1 MTRAFLSLT
10 GPDLFREFG
19 INYNGRCRTAS
30 LSSHSWLLSSERTR
44 FLNNVFYGLGTVKK
58 VIECVPNFSEGR
70 DLAVIR
76 QITDAIESVQGIQL
90 LDVDPGE
97 STNRTVV
104 TFIGEPE
111 PLREAA
117 FRAVQKASELID
129 MSGHEGEHSRFGA
142 TDVCPFVPVSNAS
155 MEDCVEIARQVGKRI
170 GDELGIPVYLYE
182 HAASKPERQNLA
194 KVRAGEYEGLQKK
207 LADPAWKPDFGPAVF
222 NPGAGATA
230 VGAREFLIAYNINLN
245 TTDRRYANEIAY
257 EIRERGR
264 WKRIGNVEP
273 FYYKGD
279 VVYFEEGRYADGN
292 SDFIA
297 GSFEELAEFYKNK
310 YDADLYKRYRSIG
323 LDPDSLI
330 GRPVY
335 KDGMFTHL
343 KGIGWVVDDYKCAQ
357 ISLNLT
363 NYKVTSPVAVLEA
376 VRQLAIER
384 GIVITGSEVVGV
396 VPYEAMQE
404 AGRFYLRRM
413 QKSTGI
419 PARDIVTTAV
429 QAMGL
434 TDVAEF
440 DIDKK
445 VIGLPVS
452 DGPLANLT
460 ITDFVDEVSRDTPA
474 PGGGS
479 IAALAGA
486 LGSALASMVVNLSV
500 GKGEFDSQY
509 NELCLLADKAQVIK
523 DELIRSID
531 ADTEAFNE
539 VIAGMRMAKDTTEQ
553 IALRSGVI
561 RAGYKSAAEVPLRTA
576 ELCRQVLD
584 LCQAAANIG
593 NKAVM
598 SDAGVGAL
606 MALAG
611 VQGAI
616 HNVRIN
622 LPHTKDEVFI
632 ARMQA
637 QLGALIS
644 ESREVCDAIQLQV
657 ESEF

>member
-1 MTRAFLSLT
+1 
-10 GPDLFREFG
+10 
-19 INYNGRCRTAS
+19 
-30 LSSHSWLLSSERTR
+30 
-44 FLNNVFYGLGTVKK
+44 VKK

-70 DLAVIR
+70 DLGIIKE
-76 QITDAIESVQGIQL
+76 ITNAIESVQGVLL

-111 PLREAA
+111 PVAEAA

-129 MSGHEGEHSRFGA
+129 MSTHTGEHARFGA
-142 TDVCPFVPVSNAS
+142 TDVCPFVPVAGAT
-155 MEDCVEIARQVGKRI
+155 MEDCVEIANQVGRRI
-170 GDELGIPVYLYE
+170 GDELDIPVYLYE
-182 HAASKPERQNLA
+182 HAASHPDRRNLA
-194 KVRAGEYEGLQKK
+194 DVRSGEYEGQRER
-207 LADPAWKPDFGPAVF
+207 LAQPEWKPDFGPAKF
-222 NPGAGATA
+222 NTKSGTTA

-264 WKRIGNVEP
+264 WKRIGNTEP

-279 VVYFEEGRYADGN
+279 VVYFEEGKFADGN
-292 SDFIA
+292 SDFVA
-297 GSFEELAEFYKNK
+297 GSFEELSAFYKDK
-310 YDADLYKRYRSIG
+310 YGSDLAERYRSIG
-323 LDPDSLI
+323 LDPENLN

-343 KGIGWVVDDYKCAQ
+343 KGIGWVVDDYHCAQ

-363 NYKVTSPVAVLEA
+363 NYKITPPQDVLEA
-376 VRQLAIER
+376 ARELAVKR

-396 VPYEAMQE
+396 VPFDAMQQ

-419 PARDIVTTAV
+419 PARDVVTTAV

-434 TDVAEF
+434 NDVAEF

-445 VIGLPVS
+445 VIGLPVQ
-452 DGPLANLT
+452 DGPLVNLK

-486 LGSALASMVVNLSV
+486 MGSALASMVVNLSI
-500 GKGEFDSQY
+500 GKGEFDNRY
-509 NELCLLADKAQVIK
+509 EELCELADKAQLAK
-523 DELIRSID
+523 DELVSAVD

-539 VIAGMRMAKDTTEQ
+539 VIAGMRMPKDTPEQ
-553 IALRSGVI
+553 LAERSQVI

-576 ELCRQVLD
+576 QVCRQVLD

-593 NKAVM
+593 NQAVM

-606 MALAG
+606 MAYAG

-622 LPHTKDEVFI
+622 LPHTKDEEFI
-632 ARMQA
+632 ERMQA
-637 QLGALIS
+637 TLGDLLS
-644 ESREVCDAIQLQV
+644 ESKALCESIQEQV
-657 ESEF
+657 ERSF

>member
-1 MTRAFLSLT
+1 M
-10 GPDLFREFG
+10 
-19 INYNGRCRTAS
+19 
-30 LSSHSWLLSSERTR
+30 
-44 FLNNVFYGLGTVKK
+44 KK

-70 DLAVIR
+70 DLAVIK
-76 QITDAIESVQGIQL
+76 QITDVIESVQGVQL

-104 TFIGEPE
+104 TFIGEPG
-111 PLREAA
+111 PVKEAA
-117 FRAVQKASELID
+117 FRAVKKAAELID
-129 MSGHEGEHSRFGA
+129 MSNHKGEHSRFGA

-155 MEDCVEIARQVGKRI
+155 MEECAEIARQVGQRI
-170 GDELGIPVYLYE
+170 GEELGIPVYLYE
-182 HAASKPERQNLA
+182 HAASTPERQNLA
-194 KVRAGEYEGLQKK
+194 KVRAGEYEGLKKK
-207 LADPAWKPDFGPAVF
+207 LTDPEWKPDFGPAVF

-264 WKRIGNVEP
+264 WKRIGNVAP
-273 FYYKGD
+273 FYYKGEL
-279 VVYFEEGRYADGN
+279 VNFEEGNYPDGN
-292 SDFIA
+292 SDFVA
-297 GSFEELAEFYKNK
+297 GSFEELAEFYKNE
-310 YDADLYKRYRSIG
+310 YGADLYKRYRSIG
-323 LDPDSLI
+323 LNPDDLI

-357 ISLNLT
+357 VSLNLT
-363 NYKVTSPVAVLEA
+363 NFKVTSPVDVLEA
-376 VRQLAIER
+376 ARQLAVER

-396 VPYEAMQE
+396 VPYEAMRD
-404 AGRFYLRRM
+404 AGQFYLRRM

-434 TDVAEF
+434 TDVTEF

-445 VIGLPVS
+445 VIGMPVPE
-452 DGPLANLT
+452 GPLANLT
-460 ITDFVDEVSRDTPA
+460 ITGFVDEVSRDTPA

-500 GKGEFDSQY
+500 GKGEFDAQY
-509 NELCLLADKAQVIK
+509 DGLCQLAERAQAIK
-523 DELIRSID
+523 DELVRAID

-539 VIAGMRMAKDTTEQ
+539 VIAGMRMAKDTAEQ
-553 IALRSGVI
+553 IALRSKVI

-584 LCQAAANIG
+584 ICQAAANVG
-593 NKAVM
+593 NMAVM

-622 LPHTKDEVFI
+622 LPHTKDDAFI
-632 ARMQA
+632 ERMQA
-637 QLGALIS
+637 TLGTLVS
-644 ESREVCDAIQLQV
+644 ESREICDAIQNQV
-657 ESEF
+657 ESGF

>member
-1 MTRAFLSLT
+1 
-10 GPDLFREFG
+10 
-19 INYNGRCRTAS
+19 
-30 LSSHSWLLSSERTR
+30 
-44 FLNNVFYGLGTVKK
+44 VKK

-70 DLAVIR
+70 DLTVIKK
-76 QITDAIESVQGIQL
+76 ITDVIEGVQGVQL

-111 PLREAA
+111 PVKEAA
-117 FRAVQKASELID
+117 FRAVQKATELID
-129 MSGHEGEHSRFGA
+129 MSYHKGEHSRFGA
-142 TDVCPFVPVSNAS
+142 TDVCPFVPVSNAT
-155 MEDCVEIARQVGKRI
+155 MEDCAEIARQLGQRVGE
-170 GDELGIPVYLYE
+170 ELGIPVYLYE
-182 HAASKPERQNLA
+182 HAASKPERQDLA

-207 LADPAWKPDFGPAVF
+207 LADPVWKPDFGPAVF
-222 NPGAGATA
+222 NPRAGAIA

-264 WKRIGNVEP
+264 WKRIGNVDP

-279 VVYFEEGRYADGN
+279 VVYFEEGKYADGN
-292 SDFIA
+292 SEFTA
-297 GSFEELAEFYKNK
+297 GSFEELAKFYENK
-310 YDADLYKRYRSIG
+310 YDADLYKRYQSIG
-323 LDPDSLI
+323 LDPDDLI

-343 KGIGWVVDDYKCAQ
+343 KGIGWVVDDYQCAQ

-363 NYKVTSPVAVLEA
+363 NFKLTSPADVLEA
-376 VRQLAIER
+376 VRQLAVQR

-419 PARDIVTTAV
+419 PSRDIVTTAV

-434 TDVAEF
+434 RDVAEF

-445 VIGLPVS
+445 VIGMPAPE
-452 DGPLANLT
+452 GPLANLT
-460 ITDFVDEVSRDTPA
+460 ISGFVDEVSRDTPA

-486 LGSALASMVVNLSV
+486 LGSALASMVVNLSI

-509 NELCLLADKAQVIK
+509 DELCLLAEKAQTIK
-523 DELIRSID
+523 DELVRAID

-539 VIAGMRMAKDTTEQ
+539 VIAGMRMAKDTAEQ
-553 IALRSGVI
+553 QNLRSKVI
-561 RAGYKSAAEVPLRTA
+561 QAGYKSAAEVPLRTA
-576 ELCRQVLD
+576 ELCREVLN

-593 NKAVM
+593 NMAVM

-622 LPHTKDEVFI
+622 LPHTKDEIFI

-657 ESEF
+657 ESGF

>member
-1 MTRAFLSLT
+1 M
-10 GPDLFREFG
+10 
-19 INYNGRCRTAS
+19 
-30 LSSHSWLLSSERTR
+30 
-44 FLNNVFYGLGTVKK
+44 KK

-70 DLAVIR
+70 DLAVIE
-76 QITDAIESVQGIQL
+76 QITDVIESVQGIRL

-111 PLREAA
+111 PVKEAA
-117 FRAVQKASELID
+117 FRAVQKAAELID
-129 MSGHEGEHSRFGA
+129 MSKHKGEHARFGA
-142 TDVCPFVPVSNAS
+142 TDVCPFVPVAGAT
-155 MEDCVEIARQVGKRI
+155 MEDCVEIAREVGQRI
-170 GDELGIPVYLYE
+170 GAELNIPVYLYE
-182 HAASKPERQNLA
+182 HAASKPGRQNLA
-194 KVRAGEYEGLQKK
+194 DVRAGEYEALQEK
-207 LADPAWKPDFGPAVF
+207 LDKPEWKPDFGPASF
-222 NPGAGATA
+222 NKKSGATA

-264 WKRIGNVEP
+264 WKRAGNIEP
-273 FYYKGD
+273 FYYKGT
-279 VVYFEEGRYADGN
+279 VVYFEEGKYADGN
-292 SDFIA
+292 SNFVA
-297 GSFEELAEFYKNK
+297 GSFDELAEFYKEN
-310 YDADLYKRYRSIG
+310 YGADLYRRYQAIG
-323 LDPDSLI
+323 LDPDNLI

-343 KGIGWVVDDYKCAQ
+343 KGIGWVVEDYHCAQ

-363 NYKVTSPVAVLEA
+363 NYNITPPQDVLEA
-376 VRQLAIER
+376 ARELAVQR

-396 VPYEAMQE
+396 VPFDAMKQ
-404 AGRFYLRRM
+404 AGQFYLRRM

-434 TDVAEF
+434 NDVAEF

-445 VIGLPVS
+445 VIGLPAHDRPLVS
-452 DGPLANLT
+452 MKVA
-460 ITDFVDEVSRDTPA
+460 DFIDEVSRDTPA

-486 LGSALASMVVNLSV
+486 LGSALASMVVNLSI
-500 GKGEFDSQY
+500 GKGEFDPHY
-509 NELCLLADKAQVIK
+509 DELCQLAEKAQTAK
-523 DELIRSID
+523 DELIRAVD

-539 VIAGMRMAKDTTEQ
+539 VITGMRMAKDTPAQ
-553 IALRSGVI
+553 LAVRSKAI
-561 RAGYKSAAEVPLRTA
+561 QAGYKLAAEVPLRTA
-576 ELCRQVLD
+576 QLCREVLD
-584 LCQAAANIG
+584 FCQAAADIG
-593 NKAVM
+593 NQSVM

-606 MALAG
+606 MAYAG

-622 LPHTKDEVFI
+622 LPHTKDETFI
-632 ARMQA
+632 EKMKAE
-637 QLGALIS
+637 LGELLN
-644 ESREVCDAIQLQV
+644 ESKEVCEAIQQQV
-657 ESEF
+657 ESSF

>member
-1 MTRAFLSLT
+1 M
-10 GPDLFREFG
+10 
-19 INYNGRCRTAS
+19 
-30 LSSHSWLLSSERTR
+30 
-44 FLNNVFYGLGTVKK
+44 KK

-70 DLAVIR
+70 DLAVIK
-76 QITDAIESVQGIQL
+76 QITDVIESVQGVQL
-90 LDVDPGE
+90 LDVDPGD

-104 TFIGEPE
+104 TFIGEPG
-111 PLREAA
+111 PVKEAA
-117 FRAVQKASELID
+117 FRAVKMAAELID
-129 MSGHEGEHSRFGA
+129 MSNQKGEHSRFGA
-142 TDVCPFVPVSNAS
+142 TDVCPFVPVSNVS
-155 MEDCVEIARQVGKRI
+155 MEECAEIARQVGQRI
-170 GDELGIPVYLYE
+170 GEELGIPVYLYE
-182 HAASKPERQNLA
+182 NAASKPERQNLA
-194 KVRAGEYEGLQKK
+194 KVRAGEYEGLKKK
-207 LADPAWKPDFGPAVF
+207 LADPDWKPDFGPAVF

-273 FYYKGD
+273 FYYKGEL
-279 VVYFEEGRYADGN
+279 VNFEEGKYPDGN
-292 SDFIA
+292 SEFVA
-297 GSFEELAEFYKNK
+297 GSFEELAEFYKNE
-310 YDADLYKRYRSIG
+310 YGADLYKRYKSIG
-323 LDPDSLI
+323 LDPDDLI

-357 ISLNLT
+357 VSLNLT
-363 NYKVTSPVAVLEA
+363 NYKITSPADVLEA
-376 VRQLAIER
+376 ARQLAIGR

-396 VPYEAMQE
+396 VPYEAMRD
-404 AGRFYLRRM
+404 AGQFYLRRM

-445 VIGLPVS
+445 VIGMPVPG
-452 DGPLANLT
+452 GPLANLT
-460 ITDFVDEVSRDTPA
+460 ITGFVDEVSRDTPA

-509 NELCLLADKAQVIK
+509 DGLCQLAERAQAIK
-523 DELIRSID
+523 DELVRAID

-539 VIAGMRMAKDTTEQ
+539 VIAGMRMAKDTAEQ
-553 IALRSGVI
+553 IALRSKVI

-584 LCQAAANIG
+584 ICQAAANIG
-593 NKAVM
+593 NMAVM

-622 LPHTKDEVFI
+622 LPHTKDDAFI
-632 ARMQA
+632 ERMQA
-637 QLGALIS
+637 KLGTLVS
-644 ESREVCDAIQLQV
+644 ESREICDAIQVQV
-657 ESEF
+657 ESGF

>member
-1 MTRAFLSLT
+1 M
-10 GPDLFREFG
+10 
-19 INYNGRCRTAS
+19 
-30 LSSHSWLLSSERTR
+30 
-44 FLNNVFYGLGTVKK
+44 KK

-70 DLAVIR
+70 DLAVIK

-111 PLREAA
+111 PVKEAA

-129 MSGHEGEHSRFGA
+129 MRNQSGEHARFGA
-142 TDVCPFVPVSNAS
+142 TDVCPFVPVSNAT
-155 MEDCVEIARQVGKRI
+155 MEECAEIAREVGQRI
-170 GDELGIPVYLYE
+170 GSELDIPVYLYE
-182 HAASKPERQNLA
+182 HAASRPERQNLA
-194 KVRAGEYEGLQKK
+194 KVRSGEYEGLQKK
-207 LADPAWKPDFGPAVF
+207 LSDPDWEPDFGPAKF
-222 NPGAGATA
+222 NPSAGATA

-264 WKRIGNVEP
+264 WKRNGNVLP

-279 VVYFEEGRYADGN
+279 VVYFQEGKYSDGN
-292 SDFIA
+292 SDFVA
-297 GSFEELAEFYKNK
+297 GSFEELAGFYEKT
-310 YDADLYKRYRSIG
+310 YGADLYERYRSIG
-323 LDPDSLI
+323 LDPDDLI

-343 KGIGWVVDDYKCAQ
+343 KGIGWVVDDYHCAQ

-363 NYKVTSPVAVLEA
+363 NYKITSPEDVLESVRKLA
-376 VRQLAIER
+376 VER

-396 VPYEAMQE
+396 IPFDAMQE
-404 AGRFYLRRM
+404 AGRFYLRQM

-419 PARDIVTTAV
+419 PSRDIVTTAV

-434 TDVAEF
+434 SDVAEF

-445 VIGLPVS
+445 VIGMPTAAGALV
-452 DGPLANLT
+452 NLS

-500 GKGEFDSQY
+500 GKGEFDSKY
-509 NELCLLADKAQVIK
+509 GELCQVAEKAQKIK
-523 DELIRSID
+523 DELILAID

-539 VIAGMRMAKDTTEQ
+539 VIAGMRMAKDTEEQ
-553 IALRSGVI
+553 IALRSKVI

-576 ELCRQVLD
+576 ELCREVLD

-593 NKAVM
+593 NEAVM

-622 LPHTKDEVFI
+622 LPHTRDEAFI
-632 ARMQA
+632 SRMQS
-637 QLGALIS
+637 QLGALS
-644 ESREVCDAIQLQV
+644 TESREICDAIQQQV
-657 ESEF
+657 ESSF

>member
-1 MTRAFLSLT
+1 MFSVVFPLL
-10 GPDLFREFG
+10 PD
-19 INYNGRCRTAS
+19 ID
-30 LSSHSWLLSSERTR
+30 
-44 FLNNVFYGLGTVKK
+44 YGLKPVKK

-70 DLAVIR
+70 DLAVIK
-76 QITDAIESVQGIQL
+76 QITDVIESVQGIEL

-111 PLREAA
+111 PVKEAA
-117 FRAVQKASELID
+117 FRAVKKAAELID
-129 MSGHEGEHSRFGA
+129 MSHHKGEHSRFGA
-142 TDVCPFVPVSNAS
+142 TDVCPFVPVSNTS
-155 MEDCVEIARQVGKRI
+155 MEECAEIARQVGQRI

-182 HAASKPERQNLA
+182 HAASRPERQNLA
-194 KVRAGEYEGLQKK
+194 KVRAGEYEGLKKK
-207 LADPAWKPDFGPAVF
+207 LNDPEWKPDFGPAEF

-245 TTDRRYANEIAY
+245 TTDRSYANEIAY

-264 WKRIGNVEP
+264 WKRTGNVEP

-279 VVYFEEGRYADGN
+279 VVYFEEGKYADGN
-292 SDFIA
+292 SGFVA
-297 GSFEELAEFYKNK
+297 GSFEELAEFYQQEYN
-310 YDADLYKRYRSIG
+310 ADLYKRYRSIG
-323 LDPDSLI
+323 LDPENLI
-330 GRPVY
+330 GCPVY

-363 NYKVTSPVAVLEA
+363 NYKVTSPFEVLEA
-376 VRQLAIER
+376 VRKLAVDR

-396 VPYEAMQE
+396 VPFEAMQQ
-404 AGRFYLRRM
+404 AGKFYLRRM
-413 QKSTGI
+413 RKSTGI
-419 PARDIVTTAV
+419 PSGDIVTTAV

-440 DIDKK
+440 DIDRK
-445 VIGLPVS
+445 VIGMPVPE
-452 DGPLANLT
+452 GPLVKQS
-460 ITDFVDEVSRDTPA
+460 ITGFIDEVSRDTPA

-500 GKGEFDSQY
+500 GKGEFDAQY
-509 NELCLLADKAQVIK
+509 EELCELAETAQSVK
-523 DELIRSID
+523 DELVRAID

-539 VIAGMRMAKDTTEQ
+539 VIAGMRMPKDTAEQ
-553 IALRSGVI
+553 LALRSEVI
-561 RAGYKSAAEVPLRTA
+561 RSGYKLAAEVPLRTA
-576 ELCRQVLD
+576 QLCRQVLD
-584 LCQAAANIG
+584 ICQAAANIG
-593 NKAVM
+593 NKSVM

-622 LPHTKDEVFI
+622 LPHTKDDEFI

-637 QLGALIS
+637 QLGQLIS
-644 ESREVCDAIQLQV
+644 ESREICDAIQSQV
-657 ESEF
+657 EDGF

>member
-1 MTRAFLSLT
+1 M
-10 GPDLFREFG
+10 
-19 INYNGRCRTAS
+19 
-30 LSSHSWLLSSERTR
+30 
-44 FLNNVFYGLGTVKK
+44 KK

-70 DLAVIR
+70 DLAVIK
-76 QITDAIESVQGIQL
+76 QITEVIESVQGIRL

-104 TFIGEPE
+104 TFVGEPE
-111 PLREAA
+111 AVKEAA
-117 FRAVQKASELID
+117 FRAVQKAAELID
-129 MSGHEGEHSRFGA
+129 MSKHQGEHARFGA
-142 TDVCPFVPVSNAS
+142 TDVCPFVPVAGAT
-155 MEDCVEIARQVGKRI
+155 MEECAEIAREVGQRI
-170 GDELGIPVYLYE
+170 GTELNIPVYLYE
-182 HAASKPERQNLA
+182 HAASKPERRNLA
-194 KVRAGEYEGLQKK
+194 DVRAGEYEALREK
-207 LADPAWKPDFGPAVF
+207 LAEPEWKPDFGPASF
-222 NPGAGATA
+222 NNKSGATA

-264 WKRIGNVEP
+264 WKRAGNIEP

-279 VVYFEEGRYADGN
+279 VVYFEEGKYADGN
-292 SDFIA
+292 SDFVA
-297 GSFEELAEFYKNK
+297 GSFEELAEFYQEN
-310 YDADLYKRYRSIG
+310 YGADLYKRYQAIG
-323 LDPDSLI
+323 LDPDNLI

-343 KGIGWVVDDYKCAQ
+343 KGIGWVVDDYQCAQ

-363 NYKVTSPVAVLEA
+363 DYKITSPQDVLEA
-376 VRQLAIER
+376 ARELAVKR
-384 GIVITGSEVVGV
+384 GIVVTGSEVVGV
-396 VPYEAMQE
+396 VPFEAMQQ

-419 PARDIVTTAV
+419 PVRDIVTTAV

-434 TDVAEF
+434 NDVAEF

-445 VIGLPVS
+445 VIGLPAHDSPLVS
-452 DGPLANLT
+452 MKVA
-460 ITDFVDEVSRDTPA
+460 DFVDEVSRDTPA

-486 LGSALASMVVNLSV
+486 LGSALASMVVNLSI
-500 GKGEFDSQY
+500 GKGEFDPRY
-509 NELCLLADKAQVIK
+509 DELCQLAEKAQTAK
-523 DELIRSID
+523 DELIRAVD

-539 VIAGMRMAKDTTEQ
+539 VLAGMRMAKDTPEQ
-553 IALRSGVI
+553 LALRAKTIQV
-561 RAGYKSAAEVPLRTA
+561 GYKLAAEVPLRTA
-576 ELCRQVLD
+576 QLCREVLNF
-584 LCQAAANIG
+584 CQAAADIG

-606 MALAG
+606 MAYAG

-622 LPHTKDEVFI
+622 LPHTKDETFI
-632 ARMQA
+632 SKMKAE
-637 QLGALIS
+637 LGELLA
-644 ESREVCDAIQLQV
+644 ESREICEAIQQQV
-657 ESEF
+657 ESSF